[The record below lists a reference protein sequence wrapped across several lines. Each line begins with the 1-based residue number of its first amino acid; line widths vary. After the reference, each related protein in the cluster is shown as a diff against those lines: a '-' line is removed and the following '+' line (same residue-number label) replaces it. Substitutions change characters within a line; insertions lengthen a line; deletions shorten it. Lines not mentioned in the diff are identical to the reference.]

1 MLPTPNP
8 VSREEFT
15 ALLDHLKEGVDKC
28 VRLLEVQNS
37 RLHKAEIAVA
47 ILNDRQPAR
56 LAVTW
61 GASAG
66 AFTAAFIALVD
77 YLIKHF

>member
-1 MLPTPNP
+1 MSSQNP
-8 VSREEFT
+8 VTREEFT
-15 ALLDHLKEGVDKC
+15 ALLDHLKDGVDKC
-28 VRLLEVQNS
+28 VRLLELQNS

-56 LAVTW
+56 QAVTW

-66 AFTAAFIALVD
+66 ALAAAFIALVD
-77 YLIKHF
+77 FLIKTF